1 MATAVVQTYVE
12 TPVRT
17 EPLRVIGAERWGTP
31 IWLADPADDIH
42 ASRQPQRK
50 PSIMLTLRALAFL
63 RT

>member
-17 EPLRVIGAERWGTP
+17 EPLRVVGSERWGKP
-31 IWLADPADDIH
+31 IWPADPVDYIH
-42 ASRQPQRK
+42 TSRQLERK
-50 PSIMLTLRALAFL
+50 PSIMQTLRAVAFL